1 MNGLSR
7 ELIKRLT
14 TWLIHQLSNTRGD
27 RAEAIEAEKAE
38 RAEVLHDIDDNDETG
53 KLTTEKD
60 SCGKGPGIV

>member
-1 MNGLSR
+1 
-7 ELIKRLT
+7 
-14 TWLIHQLSNTRGD
+14 LIHQLSNTRGD